1 TAHIRQQTG
10 MDVEVMWG
18 DEGFVVRFPEVE
30 RAPDAALLLPDAEDV
45 EGLVLRQLG
54 STSLFAARFRESA
67 ARALLLPRRRP
78 GARTPLW
85 APPTAAGP
93 PHAALAATEASGRSV
108 SGGVALRIV
117 SHSARDLSR
126 AVPRSLRHA

>member
-30 RAPDAALLLPDAEDV
+30 RAPDAALLLPDADEV
-45 EGLVLRQLG
+45 SGLVLRQLG
-54 STSLFAARFRESA
+54 GTSLFAARFRESA
-67 ARALLLPRRRP
+67 ARARPLTRRRP

-85 APPTAAGP
+85 QQRKRAADL
-93 PHAALAATEASGRSV
+93 LAVASRFGSFPI
-108 SGGVALRIV
+108 L
-117 SHSARDLSR
+117 LET
-126 AVPRSLRHA
+126 